1 MGVVLKRARY
11 FITCNELAAHT
22 INEVKPDG
30 LRRLFLDQMKEKERK
45 KDKSYGQLKLF

>member
-11 FITCNELAAHT
+11 FITCYELSSPT
-22 INEVKPDG
+22 ISEIKPEG
-30 LRRLFLDQMKEKERK
+30 LRRLFTEQIKEKVKK